1 MRFCGLLEPFI
12 KDVHALIVRIAC
24 ANRVY
29 WHPAVFFEWLDRHLR
44 SETALLSVEEADPK
58 TAPLAEDTRSEKK
71 VVRAPKA
78 FGNAAERELA
88 KLRAQSQASVAF
100 SLS

>member
-1 MRFCGLLEPFI
+1 MF
-12 KDVHALIVRIAC
+12 V
-24 ANRVY
+24 
-29 WHPAVFFEWLDRHLR
+29 EWLDRHSR
-44 SETALLSVEEADPK
+44 NERALLSVEEADPK
-58 TAPLAEDTRSEKK
+58 TASLAEDTLSEKK

-78 FGNAAERELA
+78 FGNAAKRELA